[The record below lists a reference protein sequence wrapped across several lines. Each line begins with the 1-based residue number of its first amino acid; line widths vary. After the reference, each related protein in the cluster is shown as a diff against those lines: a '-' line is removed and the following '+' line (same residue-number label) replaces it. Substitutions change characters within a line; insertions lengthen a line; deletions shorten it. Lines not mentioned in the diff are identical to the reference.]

1 MMTEAVIPNYVY
13 FADLPGLFSD
23 IPEDSIVSRTVH
35 KGDNSKV
42 VLFGF
47 AAGQY
52 LSEHTSTQEAF
63 LQIVQGDATLVI
75 DGDSYEANAG
85 AWVRMAP
92 NIKHSVVAKTP
103 VIMLLYLV
111 KPSE

>member
-1 MMTEAVIPNYVY
+1 MTDTVNPNYAY
-13 FADLPGLFSD
+13 FADMPGLFAD
-23 IPEDSIVSRTVH
+23 IPEESIVSRTVH
-35 KGDNSKV
+35 KGDNAKV

-75 DGDSYEANAG
+75 DGETHEASAG

-103 VIMLLYLV
+103 VIMLLYMV